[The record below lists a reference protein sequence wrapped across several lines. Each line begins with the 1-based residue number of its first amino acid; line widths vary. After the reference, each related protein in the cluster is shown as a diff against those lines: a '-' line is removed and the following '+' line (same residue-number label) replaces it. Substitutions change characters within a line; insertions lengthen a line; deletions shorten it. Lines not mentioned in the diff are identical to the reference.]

1 MMGMC
6 ATALAAMVAL
16 VFATAA
22 ALKLG
27 DRPGTIEGFVAM
39 GLVKNPSSSATLV
52 LFAGVV
58 GLEVALAIALVVV
71 PPVGAVLS
79 LGLLGV
85 FTVVLVRTARTRP
98 SVRCACF
105 GSASARPIGLST
117 FVRNALLMV
126 ALVPAIVRLFAGD
139 SLQPSW
145 GLGSVFF
152 GAGAALTGFVLV
164 QLAIVAEDAR
174 ARTRA
179 GLKAVS

>member
-1 MMGMC
+1 MGLC
-6 ATALAAMVAL
+6 ATVLAAIVAL

-39 GLVKNPSSSATLV
+39 GFVKNPSSNATLG
-52 LFAGVV
+52 LFVGVV
-58 GLEVALAIALVVV
+58 GLEMAMAIALVVV
-71 PPVGAVLS
+71 PPVGAVLG

-85 FTVVLVRTARTRP
+85 FTAVLVRTARSRP
-98 SVRCACF
+98 AVRCACF
-105 GSASARPIGLST
+105 GSASARPIGLAT

-126 ALVPAIVRLFAGD
+126 ALVPAIARLFTGD
-139 SLQPSW
+139 KLQPSW
-145 GLGSVFF
+145 GLGSLFF
-152 GAGAALTGFVLV
+152 GVGAALLGFVLV
-164 QLAIVAEDAR
+164 QLAIAAEDTR